1 MDFNKWREEDES
13 DDEAGGGKALE
24 QEELSK
30 ITIPNYASAFA
41 QGAERVFKLSRG
53 HSSGQVLETYLLMAR
68 TIGDFTT
75 ATRIAD
81 NLVQFDMP
89 DESTVFAI
97 WDCGTLPIEATGEV
111 KAITYKGAETNLDA
125 SAVIAEVPTLVVME
139 SGVGPSGSVRYATEF
154 QGAQQQFVIGRQQQ
168 QNFGQPQP
176 SQAQQPQTPL
186 PQQV

>member
-1 MDFNKWREEDES
+1 MEGGTDYFDVGNMHSLKGDDDFRASEYRGLLDEYGAEDKPFWIT
-13 DDEAGGGKALE
+13 EAGVFIGGKALE

-97 WDCGTLPIEATGEV
+97 WDGGTLPIEATGEV
-111 KAITYKGAETNLDA
+111 KAITYKGIETNLDA
-125 SAVIAEVPTLVVME
+125 SAVIAEVPTLIVME
-139 SGVGPSGSVRYATEF
+139 SGVE
-154 QGAQQQFVIGRQQQ
+154 GR
-168 QNFGQPQP
+168 
-176 SQAQQPQTPL
+176 
-186 PQQV
+186 